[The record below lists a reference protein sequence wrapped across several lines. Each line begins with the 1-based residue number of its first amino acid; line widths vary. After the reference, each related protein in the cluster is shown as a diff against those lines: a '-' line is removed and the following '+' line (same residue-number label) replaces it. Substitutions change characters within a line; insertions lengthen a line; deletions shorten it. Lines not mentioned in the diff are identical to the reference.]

1 MNTKFN
7 LGSVEVKVP
16 AGEYNPEIN
25 VAIKDV
31 SYEVTDLSLTE
42 YGAVFKGIFVEA
54 TKAIKDFGA
63 LQEEQRQK
71 QFEREQ
77 ALHEMRMQEIAT
89 QAKRDEERE
98 ARRFARFNSPEQELA
113 SELACA
119 PTNV

>member
-63 LQEEQRQK
+63 LQEEQKQK
-71 QFEREQ
+71 EFERQQ
-77 ALHEMRMQEIAT
+77 ALHEMRMQEIAAR
-89 QAKRDEERE
+89 AKADEERE
-98 ARRFARFNSPEQELA
+98 ARRLSRFTSPEQEL
-113 SELACA
+113 STELACA
-119 PTNV
+119 PAHV